1 MVKFCLYGFQLVG
14 MVDRMDEWGGE
25 DIKTRTKLKLDG
37 DVDTS
42 HGNDKFVVAL
52 YDKRSYI

>member
-1 MVKFCLYGFQLVG
+1 MRERRKDSKSRV
-14 MVDRMDEWGGE
+14 
-25 DIKTRTKLKLDG
+25 KLKLDG

-52 YDKRSYI
+52 YDKRSYIYIYMYTIFNVKTCLV